1 MADDKQKHLV
11 FAILE
16 FLQTSINNG
25 TIKQDDAE
33 GIEGTLCF
41 NLPSGNH

>member
-11 FAILE
+11 FSILE

-33 GIEGTLCF
+33 GVEGTGQ
-41 NLPSGNH
+41 S

>member
-16 FLQTSINNG
+16 FLQTSLNNG

-33 GIEGTLCF
+33 GIDGMLHC
-41 NLPSGNH
+41 NLPRG